1 MNPFVVIWILSAC
14 VSLFVGFEVVKWALG
29 ANKKLEAKKRSAQA
43 LAAKLR
49 DAGLKLI
56 PQLLDDFVI
65 GDWQDAAD
73 RIHEF
78 ARLVEVGGDAAI
90 TKELD
95 GTFSNMLD
103 AKLATPEGLALIQ
116 AKIAC
121 APGSPG
127 SGRRARSRPGEVLSE
142 PRQG

>member
-1 MNPFVVIWILSAC
+1 MNPFVVIWILSG
-14 VSLFVGFEVVKWALG
+14 VRFFFVGFEVVKWALS
-29 ANKKLEAKKRSAQA
+29 ANKKLEARKRSAQS

-56 PQLLDDFVI
+56 PAMLDDFVI

-95 GTFSNMLD
+95 GTFSSMLD
-103 AKLATPEGLALIQ
+103 AKLAT
-116 AKIAC
+116 
-121 APGSPG
+121 
-127 SGRRARSRPGEVLSE
+127 ARGPCPDPGEDRRVQAAPLRP
-142 PRQG
+142 PRPQPPRRSPK